1 MSNRF
6 VEQPMKYIPMGP
18 SYYQAMNPMMNLISG
33 KQNPIGITG
42 VVPPR
47 EQKIINDPRDGK
59 DIYHSTNQM
68 QSHPVTVISQQQ
80 RQQMM
85 KEIQKTQS

>member
-1 MSNRF
+1 
-6 VEQPMKYIPMGP
+6 MGP

-47 EQKIINDPRDGK
+47 EQKINDPRDGK